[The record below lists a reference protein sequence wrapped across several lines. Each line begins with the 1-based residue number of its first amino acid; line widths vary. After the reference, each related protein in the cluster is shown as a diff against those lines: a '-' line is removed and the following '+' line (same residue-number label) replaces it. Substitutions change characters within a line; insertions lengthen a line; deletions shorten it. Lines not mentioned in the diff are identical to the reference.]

1 LVYLEG
7 ISNCRKVP
15 NRSGVDHQKK
25 TFSIAV
31 DTVKEVLN
39 KANERMKTL
48 ELDRDDPKVE
58 PSDSEVSKSTGE
70 RKTSLVKGKKYKTKK
85 ACKKLKNLK
94 LKKTMKRKVGR
105 PTKEEAAA
113 ATAEKKLAKNDKVA
127 KKIKKIKGAIGRPR
141 KYPVLTLREVKKVQR
156 EKRLKKERREK
167 KFQKRLLKEK
177 KLRVEKKLKK
187 EKK

>member
-1 LVYLEG
+1 MVYLEG

-25 TFSIAV
+25 TFSIAC
-31 DTVKEVLN
+31 DTVKEVL
-39 KANERMKTL
+39 KQANLRMKTL
-48 ELDRDDPKVE
+48 EGDRGDMKVE
-58 PSDSEVSKSTGE
+58 PSDSEQSKSSGE
-70 RKTSLVKGKKYKTKK
+70 GEVGIGQTKKYKTKK

-105 PTKEEAAA
+105 PTKEEAAVA
-113 ATAEKKLAKNDKVA
+113 AGKKLLKVDKVS
-127 KKIKKIKGAIGRPR
+127 KKIKKIKAAIGRPR
-141 KYPVLTLREVKKVQR
+141 KYPVLTLREVKKVER
-156 EKRLKKERREK
+156 EKRLKKEKRDK
-167 KFQKRLLKEK
+167 KVQKRLLKEK